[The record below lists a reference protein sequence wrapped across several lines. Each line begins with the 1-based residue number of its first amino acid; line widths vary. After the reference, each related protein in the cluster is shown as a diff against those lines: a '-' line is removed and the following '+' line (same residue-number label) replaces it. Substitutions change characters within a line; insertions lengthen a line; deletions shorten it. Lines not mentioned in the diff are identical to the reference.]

1 VYRERGRDREK
12 ELKTEITKFPTKS
25 VANRFSS
32 IVFVRYTNYFEVND
46 EVNYF

>member
-1 VYRERGRDREK
+1 
-12 ELKTEITKFPTKS
+12 